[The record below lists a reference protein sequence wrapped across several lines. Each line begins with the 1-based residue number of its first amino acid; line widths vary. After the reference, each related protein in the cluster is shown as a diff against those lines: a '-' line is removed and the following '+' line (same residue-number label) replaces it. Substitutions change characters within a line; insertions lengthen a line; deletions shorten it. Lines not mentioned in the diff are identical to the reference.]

1 MYSSRSVRRAVDFVK
16 RFLLA
21 QGHSEPVIKRNM
33 GSHFLNGQEASLH
46 ENHALSACYAFRSH
60 PGKRGAGM
68 SVESITQQVKAEIA
82 KLNQVLLLLEDGPK
96 QTTVTTHMGAPRRKL
111 SASARR
117 RISAAQKARW
127 AKVRAAKK

>member
-1 MYSSRSVRRAVDFVK
+1 MDSTP
-16 RFLLA
+16 A
-21 QGHSEPVIKRNM
+21 QGRSEPVIQRNM
-33 GSHFLNGQEASLH
+33 GSYLLNGRETSFH

-60 PGKRGAGM
+60 PAKRGVGM

-82 KLNQVLLLLEDGPK
+82 KLNQVLRLLEDGPK
-96 QTTVTTHMGAPRRKL
+96 HTTFAGQTDTPRRKL

-127 AKVRAAKK
+127 AKVRAGKK